1 MKIALTCP
9 ASLPATQFG
18 GILFLCV
25 DIAREISN
33 EGHDVKIYTTD
44 LDFAN
49 NPKTFNKN
57 LPIIEKVERFEII
70 RSHVWFAVNLFFVNP
85 NMYFQ
90 MLRDKPDVIHSV
102 GARSFQA
109 LIAAIVAKKKKI
121 PFVLS
126 DQGGLTTH
134 PDLVNS
140 GSIKKFLYKLQMP
153 LVRFV
158 ISQATKISVG
168 NEYERDIF
176 SKFCSRDKIVVIRN
190 GINLDSL
197 YATKMNFREK
207 YNIKNDFLLFVGRFN
222 KVKGIDILLNAI
234 NSIKDVVE
242 MKDRILLI
250 MGVDFGFEAEMFQMI
265 SQLELQDKVTVIK
278 NPPREDVISAYK
290 ECKFLVLPSR
300 WELSPLTPLEGFAFK
315 KAVISTN
322 THGIPYTVKDRENG
336 LLVKPEDYESLA
348 SAILELL
355 RNEVKCNEY
364 GLAGYNLVQNVCNS
378 KTMAKN
384 TLEIYRQIVNR

>member
-25 DIAREISN
+25 DIARELSN
-33 EGHDVKIYTTD
+33 DGHDVKIYTTD

-49 NPKTFNKN
+49 NPKTFNKK
-57 LPIIEKVERFEII
+57 LPRKERVGKFEII
-70 RSHVWFAVNLFFVNP
+70 RSHVLFAMSLFFVNP
-85 NMYFQ
+85 SMYFQ
-90 MLRDKPDVIHSV
+90 MMKDKPDVIHSI

-109 LIAAIVAKKKKI
+109 LIAALVSKKKNI

-134 PDLVNS
+134 PDLVNA
-140 GSIKKFLYKLQMP
+140 GLTRKFLYKAQMP
-153 LVRFV
+153 LVRF
-158 ISQATKISVG
+158 IIKQATKISVG

-176 SKFCSRDKIVVIRN
+176 SQFCSEKKIEIVRN

-197 YATKMNFREK
+197 YFSKIEFRKK
-207 YNIKNDFLLFVGRFN
+207 YNIRNDFLLFVGRFN
-222 KVKGIDILLNAI
+222 KVKGIDVLLNAI
-234 NSIKDVVE
+234 HLIKDTQE
-242 MKDRILLI
+242 MKDKILLI
-250 MGVDFGFEAEMFQMI
+250 MGVDFGFEKEMFQI
-265 SQLELQDKVTVIK
+265 ITNLKLEDNVKVIK
-278 NPPREDVISAYK
+278 NPPREDVISAYG

-322 THGIPYTVKDRENG
+322 THGIPYTVKDKENG
-336 LLVKPEDYESLA
+336 LLVKSEDQESLA
-348 SAILELL
+348 SAILELI
-355 RNEVKCNEY
+355 RDEKKCNEY
-364 GLAGYNLVQNVCNS
+364 GLNGYNLVQDICNS
-378 KTMAKN
+378 KVMAKK
-384 TLEIYRQIVNR
+384 TLEIYQQIINR